1 VFFSLTIPVLS
12 SGSGRVGAFLEAGG
26 TGGEYGRV
34 EKAARTIYIF
44 SPRLV
49 LSEALAQTFERRW
62 EVPCRCLGYCGGRE
76 GSGAVEVEGALALV
90 DVGGTAATALGETID
105 LALGENRR
113 LVLALLVQRGSSEH
127 ERAAIAAGARGLFA
141 ETDPLDFL
149 LRGIETIWRGELW
162 FSRKSLS
169 ENLSNQPFFGQRRS
183 PLHRTL
189 TLRENDVL
197 RLLCTGAS
205 NGDIADRLCISP
217 FTVKVHLHNVFKKI
231 GVQSRAEAIVWAS
244 DHLR

>member
-1 VFFSLTIPVLS
+1 M
-12 SGSGRVGAFLEAGG
+12 
-26 TGGEYGRV
+26 

-49 LSEALAQTFERRW
+49 LSEALAQVFERRW
-62 EVPCRCLGYCGGRE
+62 DVPCRCLGYCGGRE
-76 GSGAVEVEGALALV
+76 GSGAVEAEGALALV
-90 DVGGTAATALGETID
+90 DVGGAAAAALGETVD

-113 LVLALLVQRGSSEH
+113 LVVALLAQRGSPEH
-127 ERAAIAAGARGLFA
+127 ERSAIAAGARGLFA

-149 LRGIETIWRGELW
+149 LRGIEAIWAGELW

-169 ENLSNQPFFGQRRS
+169 ENLSNQPFFGQRRAAN
-183 PLHRTL
+183 RTL
-189 TLRENDVL
+189 TLREHDVL

-244 DHLR
+244 DNIR

>member
-1 VFFSLTIPVLS
+1 MV
-12 SGSGRVGAFLEAGG
+12 
-26 TGGEYGRV
+26 
-34 EKAARTIYIF
+34 KAARPIYIF

-49 LSEALAQTFERRW
+49 LSEALAQVFERRW
-62 EVPCRCLGYCGGRE
+62 GVSCRSLGYCGGRE
-76 GSGAVEVEGALALV
+76 GGATVEGEGALALV
-90 DVGGTAATALGETID
+90 DVGGAAVAALEETID

-113 LVLALLVQRGSSEH
+113 LTLALLAQRGSPEL
-127 ERAAIAAGARGLFA
+127 ERAAIASGARGLFA

-149 LRGIETIWRGELW
+149 LRGIESIWAGELW
-162 FSRKSLS
+162 FTRRSLS
-169 ENLSNQPFFGQRRS
+169 QNLSNQPFFGQRRS
-183 PLHRTL
+183 AVHRSL

-231 GVQSRAEAIVWAS
+231 GVQSRAEAIVWAT
-244 DHLR
+244 DNMR